1 MTRAQAASLPPE
13 VVRAVF
19 GADVTRLPAYAGIA
33 GPGGYGLVRVSAVKP
48 FAAGDGD
55 GAGGAEQQSSA
66 KALRAQYARVLAD
79 EEMLGWMATLKRRYP
94 VEINKAALES
104 KER

>member
-19 GADVTRLPAYAGIA
+19 GADATKLPAYAGIA
-33 GPGGYGLVRVSAVKP
+33 GPGGYGLVRISAVKP
-48 FAAGDGD
+48 FIAGAAGAGD
-55 GAGGAEQQSSA
+55 AEQAAA
-66 KALRAQYARVLAD
+66 KALQTQYARVLAD
-79 EEMLGWMATLKRRYP
+79 EEMIGWMATLRRKYP
-94 VEINKAALES
+94 VEIHKAVLES